1 MDGTRRDQAE
11 ILGGGGYRQSASW
24 VTPRFWGDTTMDN
37 IRSKM
42 EVPVTGRLQAES
54 FRSLQKWCTS
64 SMRKRSEVIGLVLE
78 RVLEIYEHQEGADQP
93 LEQFIRRLR
102 LDPPP

>member
-1 MDGTRRDQAE
+1 ME
-11 ILGGGGYRQSASW
+11 H
-24 VTPRFWGDTTMDN
+24 

-42 EVPVTGRLQAES
+42 EIPVTGRLQADK
-54 FRSLQKWCTS
+54 FQSLQKWCS
-64 SMRKRSEVIGLVLE
+64 NSLRKRSEVIGLVLD
-78 RVLEIYEHQEGADQP
+78 RVLDIYEHQEGSDQP